1 MEQEKI
7 TLYQNQAII
16 QQNICAKLIS
26 NKNENETGN
35 YE

>member
-7 TLYQNQAII
+7 TWYQNQAII
-16 QQNICAKLIS
+16 QQNIRAKLIS